1 MFPDFTSISSGT
13 PCGSSVSAAS
23 GPPGFAA
30 TAITGHS
37 LNLAN
42 RKKNSHIG
50 ITACFDVEVM
60 IKVTL
65 NKKTSGS
72 DRQTAGMQRGRQNV
86 K

>member
-1 MFPDFTSISSGT
+1 MLPDFTSINSGT
-13 PCGSSVSAAS
+13 PCGSSVSGAS

-42 RKKNSHIG
+42 RKNIG
-50 ITACFDVEVM
+50 TTSYFDVEVM

-65 NKKTSGS
+65 NKKTSGP
-72 DRQTAGMQRGRQNV
+72 DRLTAGMQTGRQNV
-86 K
+86 